1 VTYKRLG
8 RDFKDQSIRNVMRA
22 ASSFLDSTDRSK
34 IYLVTGAQLFL
45 AVLDLIAVTIIGIVT
60 ALALSGVQSKNPPE
74 QIEEIIRILNLDGF
88 VFQVQVAILGSIAA
102 TIMISKTLASVFLI
116 RRMLFFLAHKSAK
129 VSTELSVRVM
139 KLPYEYIKR
148 NSSQSILFAVT
159 QGVNSLVLGV
169 IGSTVQ
175 IIAESCL
182 IIIMLIGLFSLEPT
196 VSLGALV
203 YFASI
208 AFIQQQVLGSKAS
221 SLGHSSSQANVYA
234 NQKVIEALNLYR
246 EIYVR
251 QALEN
256 YSLEISTLRQQAA
269 SVTAKINFFPYIN
282 KYVLEVSLVL
292 GALLL
297 SASQFIL
304 VDSMTAI
311 ATLSIFLAAA
321 TRVSPSILR
330 LQQSL
335 IGIKANIGIA
345 SKTLD
350 LINDIK
356 ASQRQEQKDSFDE
369 SEHEIEL
376 KNVRFS
382 YEDSNS
388 EAIKGISLTIN
399 QGEMIAFVGPS
410 GGGKSTL
417 IDLMLGLLEPKEG
430 FILVR
435 GVKPKRFIE
444 SAPGRIGFVAQDSAL
459 LHGSIRENL
468 VFGLDKKYSDEALYS
483 ILDKVSLR
491 EFVEK
496 LPLGLG
502 EMVGDRG
509 ILISGGQR
517 QRMNIARAILT
528 DPEILVLDEAT
539 SALDVETEQ
548 QIIDSIESI
557 RQHRTIIIIAH
568 RLSTVLKSDKIF
580 FIEEGHL
587 KGQGNFAELRK
598 SLPDFDRQANLA
610 GYTT

>member
-1 VTYKRLG
+1 MIYKRHG
-8 RDFKDQSIRNVMRA
+8 RDFKDQSIRNVMRG
-22 ASSFLDSTDRSK
+22 ASSFLDSTDKSK

-102 TIMISKTLASVFLI
+102 TIMISKTLASVFLV

-208 AFIQQQVLGSKAS
+208 AFIQQRVLGSKAS

-256 YSLEISTLRQQAA
+256 YSIEISTLRQQAA
-269 SVTAKINFFPYIN
+269 TVTARINFFPYIN
-282 KYVLEVSLVL
+282 KYVLEISLVL

-311 ATLSIFLAAA
+311 ATLTIFLAAA
-321 TRVSPSILR
+321 TRISPSILR

-356 ASQRQEQKDSFDE
+356 ASQRQEQKDSVDK
-369 SEHEIEL
+369 SKHEIEL

-557 RQHRTIIIIAH
+557 RQHRTVIIIAH

-587 KGQGNFAELRK
+587 KGQGNFVELRK

-610 GYTT
+610 GYAT